1 MIENNLVKKIIKSIK
16 KGKKSPLSDRNIM
29 HPEREWFFSVLLG
42 LFLLVVGGY
51 WSFSVYL
58 QFGAVDLEAVTVES
72 AGEVYRAN
80 LVEAALFEINRR
92 AETYDNLKINNGY
105 AAPLPQVIEEESP
118 ALPQSE
124 GSTADITFE

>member
-1 MIENNLVKKIIKSIK
+1 MV
-16 KGKKSPLSDRNIM
+16 
-29 HPEREWFFSVLLG
+29 FFSFVR
-42 LFLLVVGGY
+42 FIFARSGGY

-92 AETYDNLKINNGY
+92 AETHDNLK
-105 AAPLPQVIEEESP
+105 L
-118 ALPQSE
+118 
-124 GSTADITFE
+124 ITVMQLLCLK